1 MGHAYRVEYRF
12 YDNTAGVMKGVK
24 VLTLHYEL
32 KFLSVAAVEDALAVV
47 VEKNRDRLTGNSYK
61 VFYDVTVM
69 IEGSNKFEVKRT
81 LPPFEVKHL

>member
-1 MGHAYRVEYRF
+1 M
-12 YDNTAGVMKGVK
+12 
-24 VLTLHYEL
+24 
-32 KFLSVAAVEDALAVV
+32 KFLSEAAVEDALVKV
-47 VEKNRDRLTGNSYK
+47 VEKNRDRLKGNSYV